1 MNNSLEELLELCGE
15 LECLQERAAELL
27 KEFPKELAQAQAYGA
42 LEFGASSNPYDITFR
57 SIVSSL
63 EEKLGNDHCEER
75 MESFLR

>member
-1 MNNSLEELLELCGE
+1 MNSSLEELLELCGE
-15 LECLQERAAELL
+15 LECLQEQARELL
-27 KEFPKELAQAQAYGA
+27 QEFPEELAQAQAYGA

-75 MESFLR
+75 MSASL

>member
-1 MNNSLEELLELCGE
+1 MNNNLEALMELCGE
-15 LECLQERAAELL
+15 LEYLQEQAADLL
-27 KEFPKELAQAQAYGA
+27 REFPEELSQAQAYGA

-75 MESFLR
+75 MSATL

>member
-1 MNNSLEELLELCGE
+1 MNNNLEALMELCGE
-15 LECLQERAAELL
+15 LEYLQDQAADLL
-27 KEFPKELAQAQAYGA
+27 REFPEELSQAQAYGA

-75 MESFLR
+75 MSATL